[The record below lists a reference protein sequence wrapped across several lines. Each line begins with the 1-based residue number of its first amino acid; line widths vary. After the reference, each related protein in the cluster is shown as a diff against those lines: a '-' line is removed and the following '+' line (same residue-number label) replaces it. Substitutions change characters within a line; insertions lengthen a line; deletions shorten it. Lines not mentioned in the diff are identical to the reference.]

1 MVWVVGAILFLFFG
15 TRGLV
20 PGPELILFRFGK
32 AVEVDWRDI
41 IALLITGV
49 VVYLLV
55 TDRMVEE
62 SALVVLTSMLVGKTI
77 SR

>member
-1 MVWVVGAILFLFFG
+1 MVWVVGAILFAFFG
-15 TRGLV
+15 SRGLF
-20 PGPELILFRFGK
+20 PGPELVLFRFGK
-32 AVEVDWRDI
+32 AVEVDWRDLV
-41 IALLITGV
+41 ALLITAV

-55 TDRMVEE
+55 SDRMVEE